1 MNTSDIN
8 MNTVRP
14 TVVTSWHPHIGELI
28 KKRDKLSDADEKE
41 IRKMNLFHLRRF
53 HFYRHER
60 KRNYNFDSIDYSRFG
75 FDDLIRECCKEK
87 V

>member
-14 TVVTSWHPHIGELI
+14 IRVTIWHHHIGKLI
-28 KKRDKLSDADEKE
+28 KKRDKLSDANEKE

-53 HFYRHER
+53 HFFRHEK
-60 KRNYNFDSIDYSRFG
+60 KRNYDFDSIDYSRFSL
-75 FDDLIRECCKEK
+75 DDLISECCKAK
-87 V
+87 D